1 MEEVFYCGFN
11 GFRQVPYQPDKQ
23 TITTLVSQCG
33 KVQNSEKSNKV
44 NYYLGIYRALLKNLM
59 YIKSSKKSDIL
70 FVLGIYQGCCHM
82 LELLSCSGL

>member
-33 KVQNSEKSNKV
+33 KVQHSEKSNKV
-44 NYYLGIYRALLKNLM
+44 NYYLGLYRELKSDV
-59 YIKSSKKSDIL
+59 YRFIKKSDNRIYFRRISRML
-70 FVLGIYQGCCHM
+70 PSVGIT
-82 LELLSCSGL
+82 

>member
-33 KVQNSEKSNKV
+33 KVQHSEKSNKV
-44 NYYLGIYRALLKNLM
+44 NYYLGFYRKMLNLKYIDSSKNLT
-59 YIKSSKKSDIL
+59 IV
-70 FVLGIYQGCCHM
+70 FVLGVYQGCCDM

>member
-33 KVQNSEKSNKV
+33 KVQNSEKSSKV
-44 NYYLGIYRALLKNLM
+44 NYYLGIYRALFE
-59 YIKSSKKSDIL
+59 KSDA
-70 FVLGIYQGCCHM
+70 YQFIIKI
-82 LELLSCSGL
+82 

>member
-44 NYYLGIYRALLKNLM
+44 NYYLGIHRALLKNLM
-59 YIKSSKKSDIL
+59 YINSSKNLTTL
-70 FVLGIYQGCCHM
+70 FVLGVYQGCCHM

>member
-33 KVQNSEKSNKV
+33 KVQHSEKSNKV
-44 NYYLGIYRALLKNLM
+44 NYYLGFYRELFGLKSDV
-59 YIKSSKKSDIL
+59 YRFIKKSDNRICFRRISRML
-70 FVLGIYQGCCHM
+70 PYVGIT
-82 LELLSCSGL
+82 

>member
-44 NYYLGIYRALLKNLM
+44 NYYLGIYRALFGLKNLM
-59 YIKSSKKSDIL
+59 YINSLKKSDDLICFRRTSRML
-70 FVLGIYQGCCHM
+70 PYAGIT
-82 LELLSCSGL
+82 